1 MKIGILGGTFNP
13 VHNGHLLVAEGA
25 RPALGLDQVLWIPAK
40 LPPHKPVEG
49 HVSPEDR
56 CRMVELAIAGR
67 PEWALSRIEL
77 ERPGP
82 SYTVDTLRQL
92 TRERP
97 GTTWY
102 CLIGSDI
109 VPELPTWRAIEE
121 AMALAT
127 FVAVPRPPADSL
139 RKSKPRGLSPA
150 LTWLEIPTMDIS
162 SSEIRRRLRAGQ
174 HPALNRAPVRP
185 SGQSVDDLVPPA
197 VAHYIRTHHL
207 YTA

>member
-1 MKIGILGGTFNP
+1 VKIGVLGGTFNP

-25 RPALGLDQVLWIPAK
+25 RRALGLDRVLWIPAK

-49 HVSPEDR
+49 HIAPEDR

-77 ERPGP
+77 DRPGP

-92 TRERP
+92 TREQP

-121 AMALAT
+121 AMTLAT
-127 FVAVPRPPADSL
+127 FVAVPRPGVPAAA
-139 RKSKPRGLSPA
+139 PWPA
-150 LTWLEIPTMDIS
+150 RVQRLEVPTVDCS
-162 SSEIRRRLRAGQ
+162 SSTIRQRLGSRQ
-174 HPALNRAPVRP
+174 PV
-185 SGQSVDDLVPPA
+185 DELVPPA
-197 VAHYIRTHHL
+197 VADYIRTHHL